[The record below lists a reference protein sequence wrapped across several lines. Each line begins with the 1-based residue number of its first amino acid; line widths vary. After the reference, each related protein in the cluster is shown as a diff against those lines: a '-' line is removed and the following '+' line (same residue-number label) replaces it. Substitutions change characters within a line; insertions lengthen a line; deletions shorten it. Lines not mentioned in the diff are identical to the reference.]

1 VSSKTKAAR
10 LGQVGFALGVVLMG
24 FLVAFLT
31 TRIPIGPAY
40 SAVGPRIFPW
50 LIAGALVVVGV
61 LMIIESLS
69 AAEPE
74 EQPEVDWRAMG
85 WVAAGLLAQILLMET
100 VGFILASTLLF
111 VAVAR
116 AFGGQRLIVEI
127 VVGFL
132 LCVVAY
138 FGFTWGL
145 GLDLPTGIFAELW

>member
-10 LGQVGFALGVVLMG
+10 LGQIGFALGIVLMG
-24 FLVAFLT
+24 VLVGFLT

-50 LIAGALVVVGV
+50 LIAGALVLIGLLMV
-61 LMIIESLS
+61 LETVQET
-69 AAEPE
+69 EPE
-74 EQPEVDWRAMG
+74 ERPDVDWRAMG
-85 WVAAGLLAQILLMET
+85 WVAAGLLAQLLLMET
-100 VGFILASTLLF
+100 AGFVIASTLLF

-116 AFGGQRLIVEI
+116 AFGGERLIVEI

-138 FGFTWGL
+138 FGFTLGL
-145 GLDLPTGIFAELW
+145 GLDLPTGILTELW